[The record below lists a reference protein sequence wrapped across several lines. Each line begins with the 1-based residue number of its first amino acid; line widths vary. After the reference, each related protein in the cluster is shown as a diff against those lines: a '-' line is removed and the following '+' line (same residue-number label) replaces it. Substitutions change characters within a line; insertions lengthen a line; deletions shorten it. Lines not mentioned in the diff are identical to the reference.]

1 MNKSCEQVVVNM
13 IQQSISVQYS
23 VHNQSQFWRGFK
35 VFKAQ
40 YYSDYEYEQGS
51 GTVQCSSN
59 SSKIADFGVVSEI
72 IRLSIIVAMN
82 RKSGAVPR

>member
-35 VFKAQ
+35 VYKAQ
-40 YYSDYEYEQGS
+40 YYSDYEHEQGKWDCPNVALAAQKS
-51 GTVQCSSN
+51 PILAWFQ
-59 SSKIADFGVVSEI
+59 
-72 IRLSIIVAMN
+72 RL
-82 RKSGAVPR
+82 

>member
-35 VFKAQ
+35 AFKAQ
-40 YYSDYEYEQGS
+40 YYSDYEHEQGKWD
-51 GTVQCSSN
+51 CR
-59 SSKIADFGVVSEI
+59 K
-72 IRLSIIVAMN
+72 VAITAQ
-82 RKSGAVPR
+82 KSPILPWFQSL